1 MVSVEYFPSALVKN
15 APEKYGIYTW
25 YYLPQFSNAE
35 YEELIQKLNSSPSEE
50 KKMNYLRDW
59 LVENYYKKFWLFLD
73 SSEDVSQQ
81 LEIKMS
87 ESWMNISPTIKLT
100 TTAERFPQV
109 SKDLLKRLI
118 DDEILLK
125 EFLHNLGNYRILP
138 FMTPLYIGMAERG
151 DSTIKSRLSKHIK
164 QLKERNQESATN
176 LAQKFK
182 PGKKTINF
190 ATRAAVSGIGA
201 DQLWFAT
208 YPINDDSNEDLPA
221 SMENLLN
228 RITIPRLGSN

>member
-1 MVSVEYFPSALVKN
+1 MVYVEYFPSALVKN

-35 YEELIQKLNSSPSEE
+35 CEELSQKLNHLLSEQ
-50 KKMNYLRDW
+50 KKVNYLRDW

-73 SSEDVSQQ
+73 GSEDVSQQ

-87 ESWMNISPTIKLT
+87 ESWMNISPTIKLI
-100 TTAERFPQV
+100 TTAERFPQI
-109 SKDLLKRLI
+109 SKELLKRLI
-118 DDEILLK
+118 HDEILLK
-125 EFLHNLGNYRILP
+125 EFIKNLGNYRILP

-182 PGKKTINF
+182 PGKKTKNF

-201 DQLWFAT
+201 INYGLRRIQLTMIAMKTCRQAW
-208 YPINDDSNEDLPA
+208 
-221 SMENLLN
+221 
-228 RITIPRLGSN
+228 RIY